1 MGLSDPGLFRRVR
14 RKPDDEGRGVQDQY
28 IWSQQGQSWRPPT
41 ALYSR
46 DCNVIINHFD
56 HTCPWTGTAIVV
68 GKTAVATG
76 AALASAG
83 GGPLMDVYR
92 WSYLRPGQGAP

>member
-1 MGLSDPGLFRRVR
+1 MCYWLLTAFTLGGLLRVGLSDPGLFRRVR

-56 HTCPWTGTAIVV
+56 HTCPWTGTAI
-68 GKTAVATG
+68 G
-76 AALASAG
+76 
-83 GGPLMDVYR
+83 R
-92 WSYLRPGQGAP
+92 